1 MSSHPFQ
8 TLQFNQLN
16 LLFTPC
22 PGTKEQS
29 LQDSLHT
36 LKAAGTDVLITMMPS
51 EEMVKNDVTAMPEL
65 CDELGIQWFHFPVED
80 DCAPEP
86 DSQTKWANEKSA
98 VIAAAKA
105 NKTIAVHCKG
115 GTGRTGLMISL
126 ILAELGLGYDEIVER
141 VQAVKEKSLTLTP
154 HVNFL
159 KQYVAEK
166 Q

>member
-8 TLQFNQLN
+8 TLKLDQLS

-29 LQDSLHT
+29 LQDSLQT
-36 LKAAGTDVLITMMPS
+36 LKAAGAEVLITMMPS
-51 EEMVKNDVTAMPEL
+51 EEMVKNEVTALPEL
-65 CDELGIQWFHFPVED
+65 CAALGIEWFHFPVED
-80 DCAPEP
+80 DCAPDQEC
-86 DSQTKWANEKSA
+86 QLKWANEKAA
-98 VIAAAKA
+98 VVAAAKA

-141 VQAVKEKSLTLTP
+141 VQAVKEKSLTLPP
-154 HVNFL
+154 HVKYL
-159 KQYVAEK
+159 KQYLA
-166 Q
+166 